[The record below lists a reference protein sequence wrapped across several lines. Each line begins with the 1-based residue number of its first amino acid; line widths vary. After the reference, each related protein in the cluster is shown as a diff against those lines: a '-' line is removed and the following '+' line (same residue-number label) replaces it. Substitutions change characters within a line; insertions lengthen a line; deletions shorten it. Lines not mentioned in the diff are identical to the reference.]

1 MSKEQTTDITS
12 LVGTGSNVS
21 LVAIALLAW
30 NTFTNLEKKLDAH
43 MSDTSRLM
51 REQAEIIREI
61 RQDVERLK
69 KATGLHSGRFE

>member
-1 MSKEQTTDITS
+1 MSKEQTKEIAS

-69 KATGLHSGRFE
+69 KATGLHPGRFE

>member
-1 MSKEQTTDITS
+1 MSKEQTKEIAS
-12 LVGTGSNVS
+12 LVGTSSNVS

-30 NTFTNLEKKLDAH
+30 NTFSNLEKKLDAH

-69 KATGLHSGRFE
+69 KATGLYLGRFE

>member
-1 MSKEQTTDITS
+1 MSKEQTKEIAS

-69 KATGLHSGRFE
+69 KATGLYPGRFE

>member
-1 MSKEQTTDITS
+1 MSKEQTKDIAS

-69 KATGLHSGRFE
+69 KATGLHTGRFE